1 MNLQDRPSRKRS
13 EPVNERGRKLTS
25 LQRVSSRPPKDRT
38 LGKGIVLFG
47 LSVLFSLS
55 LLHEVV
61 EAGTEIK
68 GGWIDQPGSLT
79 TTENKKGT
87 TALKSVTENAQ
98 PEGVYETS
106 GDRFYQK
113 GLKYHRRG
121 MLDEAIR
128 MYQEV
133 LRLSPEHFDANLNLA
148 SAYIVKSEFSKARPI
163 LQGLKDEDHENSD
176 VLLNLAI
183 AEIGLKNCK
192 HGIFYLDMAEKHTE
206 LSQFVILFHRG
217 VAWSR
222 LGKLEDALFCYKK
235 AEALEP
241 MDPDLIFNMALSY
254 DKMQDYDNAL
264 RYYALVLEQD
274 VWSPA
279 FDRKRVEGRMITLK
293 AFLGRRSQ

>member
-1 MNLQDRPSRKRS
+1 MYLQDRIRRK
-13 EPVNERGRKLTS
+13 GM
-25 LQRVSSRPPKDRT
+25 
-38 LGKGIVLFG
+38 VLFG

-55 LLHEVV
+55 LLHGVV

-68 GGWIDQPGSLT
+68 GGGIGQPGSLT

-87 TALKSVTENAQ
+87 TTALKSVTEKNQ
-98 PEGVYETS
+98 PGSVQEAS

-113 GLKYHRRG
+113 GVKYHRRG

-133 LRLSPEHFDANLNLA
+133 IRLSPDHFDANLNLA
-148 SAYIVKSEFSKARPI
+148 AAYIEKTEFSKALPI
-163 LQGLKDEDHENSD
+163 LQGLKDMDNENSD

-183 AEIGLKNCK
+183 AEIGLKNCQ
-192 HGIFYLDMAEKHTE
+192 HGVFYLDMAEKHTE
-206 LSQFVILFHRG
+206 LSQYMILFHRG

-222 LGKLEDALFCYKK
+222 LGKLEDALLCYKK
-235 AEALEP
+235 AEALQP